1 MAPTTCRQVTI
12 FLTTKNGNRPE
23 MEYTAVIKVP
33 FDQSGYDDGHR
44 GDFCPHTCT
53 VLVDVT
59 MDTCWDFTGEPT
71 LTVLIAAASPASNF
85 LLTSHR
91 MHVTTACMTTLAS

>member
-1 MAPTTCRQVTI
+1 
-12 FLTTKNGNRPE
+12 

-85 LLTSHR
+85 LLTSHAD
-91 MHVTTACMTTLAS
+91 MHVTTACMSMIKFSLPLVHSTVLGFDHIGVVR